1 MGRSTTH
8 TGPAADTLEGTSWC
22 LGVGGPCSIPP
33 PATPTAPLLCLT
45 YIVLSPCSPQDTRG
59 ALAKLTGYVRTER
72 EQHKVLTVLATR
84 YANRQGGYTRVLRCG
99 IRRHDAAP
107 MAFIE

>member
-1 MGRSTTH
+1 
-8 TGPAADTLEGTSWC
+8 
-22 LGVGGPCSIPP
+22 
-33 PATPTAPLLCLT
+33 
-45 YIVLSPCSPQDTRG
+45 
-59 ALAKLTGYVRTER
+59 VRTER
-72 EQHKVLTVLATR
+72 EQHKVLTTLATR